1 MIVTAGTLEESRE
14 ALKLAKAHPN
24 LYSTVG
30 VHPTRCSEFFGGGGG
45 DSEAHVAALAA
56 VLEEGKEL
64 GKVRQQT
71 MHQVPR
77 NGVHHHRK
85 QIWTGGLA
93 YFCRCSFMFT
103 PHEVMY
109 VHSCQSATARVGAFV
124 GQPFCTLRC
133 VFR

>member
-45 DSEAHVAALAA
+45 GGGDSEAHVAALAA

-64 GKVRQQT
+64 GKVMQ
-71 MHQVPR
+71 
-77 NGVHHHRK
+77 
-85 QIWTGGLA
+85 
-93 YFCRCSFMFT
+93 RCKTIT
-103 PHEVMY
+103 P
-109 VHSCQSATARVGAFV
+109 SK
-124 GQPFCTLRC
+124 
-133 VFR
+133 

>member
-30 VHPTRCSEFFGGGGG
+30 VHPTRCSEFFGGGNASG

-64 GKVRQQT
+64 GKVRKYSSRPLF
-71 MHQVPR
+71 VD
-77 NGVHHHRK
+77 V
-85 QIWTGGLA
+85 
-93 YFCRCSFMFT
+93 CSSENKRE
-103 PHEVMY
+103 EVRRRAVIEIY
-109 VHSCQSATARVGAFV
+109 V
-124 GQPFCTLRC
+124 
-133 VFR
+133 

>member
-30 VHPTRCSEFFGGGGG
+30 VHPTRCSEFFGDGG

-64 GKVRQQT
+64 GNVRQ
-71 MHQVPR
+71 
-77 NGVHHHRK
+77 
-85 QIWTGGLA
+85 
-93 YFCRCSFMFT
+93 
-103 PHEVMY
+103 
-109 VHSCQSATARVGAFV
+109 RVAASRY
-124 GQPFCTLRC
+124 LREA
-133 VFR
+133 